1 MLAKDVMSD
10 GVMSISVDATLLEAV
25 ELLVKNR
32 VSGMPVVNEDGVMV
46 GILSEADLIGR
57 VDLDARLAA
66 PESTGQPSDTPVAD
80 PAYARTQFRRVV
92 DVMTRT
98 VVTANENASPA
109 EVAGLMLKHG
119 IKRVPILR
127 DGTVV
132 GIVSRINLLQA
143 LVSPCDPAATAR
155 PLGNV
160 TPLGDTH
167 LRDTVN
173 AALRSKN
180 WSLAQRSDLVVNAGI
195 VHLWGVVPSAELMQT
210 FIAAAERVPGVV
222 AVQSHMHVLPA

>member
-10 GVMSISVDATLLEAV
+10 GVMSISADATLLEAI
-25 ELLVKNR
+25 ELLVNNR
-32 VSGMPVVNEDGVMV
+32 VSGMPVVDEEGVMV

-57 VDLDARLAA
+57 VDLDARLAE
-66 PESTGQPSDTPVAD
+66 PELTGQLSDTPVAD

-98 VVTANENASPA
+98 VVTADENASLA

-119 IKRVPILR
+119 IKRVPVLR
-127 DGTVV
+127 DSTIV

-143 LVSPCDPAATAR
+143 LVSPCDSAATAR

-160 TPLGDTH
+160 TPPGDSH
-167 LRDTVN
+167 LRDTVT
-173 AALRSKN
+173 AALKAKN
-180 WSLAQRSDLVVNAGI
+180 WSLVQRSDLVVNSGI
-195 VHLWGVVPSAELMQT
+195 VHLWGVAPSPELMQAYS
-210 FIAAAERVPGVV
+210 AAVARVPGVV